1 MLVVVPVAR
10 CRGGGVDAPQ
20 KRGRQ
25 CQSSGGPG
33 RAEERLR
40 EDAFLRVRIG
50 FLVREVMSVPRRNA
64 IMRSAADRQG
74 GRYVNQSSIRRKDTD
89 GNEKLS

>member
-1 MLVVVPVAR
+1 MRRRNAAANVNRPGGPVAR
-10 CRGGGVDAPQ
+10 RERPAGGCIFAGT
-20 KRGRQ
+20 
-25 CQSSGGPG
+25 
-33 RAEERLR
+33 
-40 EDAFLRVRIG
+40 IG

-64 IMRSAADRQG
+64 VMRLAADRPG